1 MLYSVNRMNIVEH
14 YKSVDIRTI
23 CEDHHVE
30 KNQELFVG
38 NIIFLRDIHS
48 KITCFLQVEN

>member
-1 MLYSVNRMNIVEH
+1 MNRMNIVEL
-14 YKSVDIRTI
+14 YKSVDVRAI
-23 CEDHHVE
+23 CEDQHVE

-48 KITCFLQVEN
+48 KIIFFLQAEN